1 LTKKTLPL
9 ADEGSLVETF
19 DACAYPIASHDAES
33 LFNYANPAALALFKT
48 RLEDMVGVHS
58 SASAPDFAQQDRERL
73 LAEVT
78 LYGYSENY
86 QGIRTAFDG
95 TLFQIHNATVWNIID
110 KSGHYHG
117 QAVVILEHTYL

>member
-1 LTKKTLPL
+1 MTKKTLPL
-9 ADEGSLVETF
+9 ADEGSLVEAF
-19 DACAYPIASHDAES
+19 DACAYPIASHDAAS

-48 RLEDMVGVHS
+48 RLENIVGVHS
-58 SASAPDFAQQDRERL
+58 SASAPDFAQQEREKL

-78 LYGYSENY
+78 QYGYSENY
-86 QGIRTAFDG
+86 QGTGTAFDG

-110 KSGHYHG
+110 ELGHYHG

>member
-9 ADEGSLVETF
+9 ADEGSLAEAF
-19 DACAYPIASHDAES
+19 DACAYPIASHDAGS
-33 LFNYANPAALALFKT
+33 LFNYANPAALSLFKT

-78 LYGYSENY
+78 QYDYSENY

-110 KSGHYHG
+110 ESGHYHG